1 MGNRSNIHA
10 DVILDS
16 FNLSQ
21 NAFSTI
27 LLDAIQFFPQEI
39 KKMQAES
46 HGLLFGIKS
55 NEILECD
62 YVFPVGNVTK
72 RAEDEVE
79 PNSKIDNAI
88 NNARQILSTS
98 RLIGTYHSH
107 PYDKYFEHWADP
119 SNMDVACAK
128 YDDLPFM
135 LIVAITR
142 DGKKDKPLSLG
153 YQLGNAYEFYHNQ
166 KADGHDL
173 PITKPLTTDV
183 QYIMGEF
190 KKYRF
195 EIRAYQYINDCLR
208 DVNLYSSEAEM
219 LMELLDQ
226 NIDIASLSPDQA
238 FRLRKI
244 EYNRRRLIG
253 QKDGTVERERQNTEY
268 HLQRLKGER

>member
-1 MGNRSNIHA
+1 MGNKLIA
-10 DVILDS
+10 DVVLGS

-39 KKMQAES
+39 KKTQSES
-46 HGLLFGIKS
+46 HGLLFGI
-55 NEILECD
+55 NQPELMDCD
-62 YVFPVGNVTK
+62 YVFPVGNVK
-72 RAEDEVE
+72 RRTSNEVE
-79 PNSKIDNAI
+79 PNINIDSAI

-98 RLIGTYHSH
+98 RHIGTYHSH
-107 PYDKYFEHWADP
+107 PYKEYFENWADP
-119 SNMDVACAK
+119 SNMDVEYAK
-128 YDDLPFM
+128 YLNLPYM

-142 DGKKDKPLSLG
+142 DGKKEKPLTLEYRVG
-153 YQLGNAYEFYHNQ
+153 EAYEFYYNP
-166 KADGHDL
+166 KADGHDD
-173 PITKPLTTDV
+173 PITKPVDREV
-183 QYIMGEF
+183 QYIYGEF

-195 EIRAYQYINDCLR
+195 EIRAYQFINDCLR
-208 DVNLYSSEAEM
+208 DVNLYSSEAEV

-244 EYNRRRLIG
+244 EYNRRRVIS
-253 QKDGTVERERQNTEY
+253 QKDGAVDREKQNTAY